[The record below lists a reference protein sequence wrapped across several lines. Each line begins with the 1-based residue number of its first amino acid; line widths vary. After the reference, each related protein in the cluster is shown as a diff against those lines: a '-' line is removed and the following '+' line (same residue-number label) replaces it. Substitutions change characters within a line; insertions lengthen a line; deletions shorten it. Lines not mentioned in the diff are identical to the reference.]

1 MYPDNLSALTIQAAR
16 TVDPKGRS
24 WNRLKTAINQPDF
37 IDDPATLKQPT
48 SAEMIHEIDYGTT
61 NMVMSAHG

>member
-1 MYPDNLSALTIQAAR
+1 MLLSFVWLWTQAAR

-37 IDDPATLKQPT
+37 VEDPSTYEEAPSSQLL
-48 SAEMIHEIDYGTT
+48 HESEYGTRAAAA
-61 NMVMSAHG
+61 VGG

>member
-1 MYPDNLSALTIQAAR
+1 MLSQAAR

-37 IDDPATLKQPT
+37 VNDPATYEEDTASQVV
-48 SAEMIHEIDYGTT
+48 HEIDYGTRQT
-61 NMVMSAHG
+61 AGVGG

>member
-1 MYPDNLSALTIQAAR
+1 MTLQAAR

-37 IDDPATLKQPT
+37 VKDPATYDEAT
-48 SAEMIHEIDYGTT
+48 SSQVMHEADYGSKQT
-61 NMVMSAHG
+61 VGVSG